1 MAQIDISSKIGN
13 EKPTIKVAEGKVY
26 EVDNSADKY
35 LVVQEKIK
43 NQDFSISVMYEM
55 IEMLM
60 GKDALK
66 EIKGMKLS
74 VNGLKAVVI
83 ALSATIDEVSYEEME
98 KRFQQ

>member
-74 VNGLKAVVI
+74 
-83 ALSATIDEVSYEEME
+83 ATIDEVSYEEME